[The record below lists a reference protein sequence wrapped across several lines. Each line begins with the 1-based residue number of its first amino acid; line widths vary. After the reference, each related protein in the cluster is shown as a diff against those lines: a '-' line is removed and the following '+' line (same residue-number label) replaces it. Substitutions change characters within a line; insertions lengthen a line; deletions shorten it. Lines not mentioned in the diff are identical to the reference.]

1 MKRFVPAKDFCVILA
16 CDNEINISQKFSL
29 AYAAKPLLY
38 FSNVFGM
45 NMIKYSGNGFIK
57 VKASSKVYS
66 LAFVGAIISLLI
78 FVRPNSW
85 KYTQLDIPLNI
96 LTKSYGT
103 LQTFEALYSVFIVS
117 FANSQNYV
125 EMFQVL
131 QKVDWHFG
139 ISKNMLGTRRVI
151 SIGLVF
157 LPIAQTF
164 CTFFLRKFD
173 IRNSVSHLTFFLTM
187 LQGSLIIFFT
197 INIFIKYLMLNHLL
211 IVKTSGSIPEH
222 KNILFK
228 GSFMGMIFKNILR
241 EPLLIENTNK
251 NYSWYEL
258 MQIYDKVADCNY
270 IFNKIYSGQVYL
282 LFSSWVICSLLVI
295 CRALSPTVKYSEV
308 VFSDLFIYFCLNLR
322 PIYLTKMSELLI
334 AERKKT
340 LSILVSHMFH
350 DNLDNNYKEQVETM
364 IDLVETRKVEI
375 SANVYTVNAP
385 VVINSCG
392 HTISYAV
399 IMIQYFYLYMF
410 MK

>member
-16 CDNEINISQKFSL
+16 SDNEINISHKFSL
-29 AYAAKPLLY
+29 AFAAKPLLY

-228 GSFMGMIFKNILR
+228 GSFMGMIFKVSTSSNRWSCLRLCHFFLLGVANWRMLLQRNISAVVLH
-241 EPLLIENTNK
+241 
-251 NYSWYEL
+251 
-258 MQIYDKVADCNY
+258 YDTRRSFMVT
-270 IFNKIYSGQVYL
+270 II
-282 LFSSWVICSLLVI
+282 
-295 CRALSPTVKYSEV
+295 
-308 VFSDLFIYFCLNLR
+308 VF
-322 PIYLTKMSELLI
+322 
-334 AERKKT
+334 
-340 LSILVSHMFH
+340 MFH
-350 DNLDNNYKEQVETM
+350 NLHR
-364 IDLVETRKVEI
+364 LVRK
-375 SANVYTVNAP
+375 TV
-385 VVINSCG
+385 I
-392 HTISYAV
+392 I
-399 IMIQYFYLYMF
+399 
-410 MK
+410 